1 VATDH
6 PLGCECEDLNNLV
19 PDSEPGESETAA
31 LTATTA
37 RRLRRLYDIEAAA
50 LATAAVLLGGTYPDV
65 MATARVSVASD
76 VRTMVTAWGTTVAIP
91 EYAQALVRGWAGRPL
106 LPTEWASDVAA
117 TYLTLR
123 LEAAQWHTG
132 VRLIDPALPR
142 LVPVA

>member
-1 VATDH
+1 MTMITD
-6 PLGCECEDLNNLV
+6 
-19 PDSEPGESETAA
+19 SA
-31 LTATTA
+31 
-37 RRLRRLYDIEAAA
+37 
-50 LATAAVLLGGTYPDV
+50 AAVLLGGPAPDV

-132 VRLIDPALPR
+132 VRLIDPLFRGWCRLPGTSAVTPE
-142 LVPVA
+142 LSGCPG

>member
-19 PDSEPGESETAA
+19 PDSEPGESETAGTDRGHGPA
-31 LTATTA
+31 
-37 RRLRRLYDIEAAA
+37 LRRLYDIEAAA
-50 LATAAVLLGGTYPDV
+50 LATAAVLLGGPAPDV

-76 VRTMVTAWGTTVAIP
+76 VRTMITAWGATVAVP

-132 VRLIDPALPR
+132 VRLIVGVDRSRP
-142 LVPVA
+142 